1 MRIEIINVQAA
12 TKPTKT
18 GKTYVQLDVAYKN
31 LTREGKIEGKKIM
44 PFQNPDVHANLQKAT
59 MGQVFEVTTV
69 KEGEYW
75 QWSNVQE
82 VAKGSNMEPQTSAAS
97 SGYASKGTPSPKSTY
112 ETPEERALRQRMI
125 VRQSSLSNAIDT
137 LSVNPG
143 KDKLATEQVLAL
155 AKIYF
160 DWVMNPTDSKLMTD
174 TVTPDISDMDDNIP
188 F

>member
-18 GKTYVQLDVAYKN
+18 GKTYIQLDVAYKN

-82 VAKGSNMEPQTSAAS
+82 VAKGGNMEPQTSSAAS
-97 SGYASKGTPSPKSTY
+97 GYVSKGTPSPKSTY
-112 ETPEERALRQRMI
+112 ETPEERAARQRLI
-125 VRQSSLSNAIDT
+125 VRQSCLSNAVET
-137 LSVNPG
+137 LKVDKKGVDPTEAL
-143 KDKLATEQVLAL
+143 KLAERYVGWVFGEE
-155 AKIYF
+155 AKVDVPDVGF
-160 DWVMNPTDSKLMTD
+160 DSME
-174 TVTPDISDMDDNIP
+174 DDVP
-188 F
+188 M

>member
-82 VAKGSNMEPQTSAAS
+82 VAKGGSVEPQTSSAAS

-112 ETPEERALRQRMI
+112 ETPEERASRQRLI
-125 VRQSSLSNAIDT
+125 VRQSCLSNAVET
-137 LSVNPG
+137 LKVDKKGVDPTEAL
-143 KDKLATEQVLAL
+143 KLAERYVGWVFGEE
-155 AKIYF
+155 AKVDVPDVDF
-160 DWVMNPTDSKLMTD
+160 DSME
-174 TVTPDISDMDDNIP
+174 DDVP
-188 F
+188 L

>member
-112 ETPEERALRQRMI
+112 ETPEERAARQRLI
-125 VRQSSLSNAIDT
+125 VRQSCLSNAVET
-137 LSVNPG
+137 LKVDKKGVDPTEAL
-143 KDKLATEQVLAL
+143 KLAERYVGWVFGEE
-155 AKIYF
+155 AKV
-160 DWVMNPTDSKLMTD
+160 DV
-174 TVTPDISDMDDNIP
+174 PDVGFYSMEDDVP
-188 F
+188 M

>member
-82 VAKGSNMEPQTSAAS
+82 VAKGGNMEPQTSAAS

-112 ETPEERALRQRMI
+112 ETPEERAARQRLI
-125 VRQSSLSNAIDT
+125 VRQSCLSNAVET
-137 LSVNPG
+137 LKVDKKGVDPTEAL
-143 KDKLATEQVLAL
+143 KLAERYVGWVFGEE
-155 AKIYF
+155 AKVDVPEVDF
-160 DWVMNPTDSKLMTD
+160 DYMK
-174 TVTPDISDMDDNIP
+174 DDVP
-188 F
+188 M

>member
-82 VAKGSNMEPQTSAAS
+82 VAKGGNVEPQTSAAS

-112 ETPEERALRQRMI
+112 ETPEERAARQRLI
-125 VRQSSLSNAIDT
+125 VRQSCLSNAVETIKVDKKGVDPT
-137 LSVNPG
+137 EAL
-143 KDKLATEQVLAL
+143 KLAERYVGWVFGEE
-155 AKIYF
+155 AKVDVPDVGF
-160 DWVMNPTDSKLMTD
+160 DYME
-174 TVTPDISDMDDNIP
+174 DDVP
-188 F
+188 M

>member
-1 MRIEIINVQAA
+1 MRIEIINVQAS

-97 SGYASKGTPSPKSTY
+97 SVYASKGTPSPKSTY
-112 ETPEERALRQRMI
+112 ETPEERAARQRLI
-125 VRQSSLSNAIDT
+125 VRQSCLSNAVET
-137 LSVNPG
+137 LKVDKKGVDPTEAL
-143 KDKLATEQVLAL
+143 KLAERYVG
-155 AKIYF
+155 
-160 DWVMNPTDSKLMTD
+160 WVFGEEAE
-174 TVTPDISDMDDNIP
+174 VDIPYMKDEVP
-188 F
+188 L

>member
-82 VAKGSNMEPQTSAAS
+82 VAKGGNMEPQTSAAS

-112 ETPEERALRQRMI
+112 ETPEERAARQRLI
-125 VRQSSLSNAIDT
+125 VRQSCLSNAVETLKVDKKGVDT
-137 LSVNPG
+137 TEAL
-143 KDKLATEQVLAL
+143 KLAERYVGWVFGEE
-155 AKIYF
+155 AKVDVPDVGF
-160 DWVMNPTDSKLMTD
+160 DYME
-174 TVTPDISDMDDNIP
+174 DDVP
-188 F
+188 L

>member
-82 VAKGSNMEPQTSAAS
+82 VAKGGNMEPQTSAAS

-112 ETPEERALRQRMI
+112 ETPEERAARQRLI
-125 VRQSSLSNAIDT
+125 VRQSCLSNAVET
-137 LSVNPG
+137 LKVDKKGVDPTEAL
-143 KDKLATEQVLAL
+143 KLAERYVGWVFGEE
-155 AKIYF
+155 AKVDVPDVGF
-160 DWVMNPTDSKLMTD
+160 DSME
-174 TVTPDISDMDDNIP
+174 DDIP

>member
-82 VAKGSNMEPQTSAAS
+82 VAKGGNVEPQTSATS

-112 ETPEERALRQRMI
+112 ETPEERAARQRLI
-125 VRQSSLSNAIDT
+125 VRQSCLSNAVET
-137 LSVNPG
+137 LKVDKKGVDPTEAL
-143 KDKLATEQVLAL
+143 KLAERYVGWVFGEE
-155 AKIYF
+155 AKVDVPDVGF
-160 DWVMNPTDSKLMTD
+160 DYME
-174 TVTPDISDMDDNIP
+174 DDVP
-188 F
+188 M

>member
-82 VAKGSNMEPQTSAAS
+82 VAKGGNMEPQTSAAS

-112 ETPEERALRQRMI
+112 ETPEERAARQRLI
-125 VRQSSLSNAIDT
+125 VRQSCLSNAVET
-137 LSVNPG
+137 LKVDKKGVDPTEAL
-143 KDKLATEQVLAL
+143 KLAERYVGWVFGEE
-155 AKIYF
+155 AKVDIPDVGF
-160 DWVMNPTDSKLMTD
+160 DYME
-174 TVTPDISDMDDNIP
+174 DDVP
-188 F
+188 L

>member
-44 PFQNPDVHANLQKAT
+44 PFQNPDVHDNLQKAT

-82 VAKGSNMEPQTSAAS
+82 VAKGGNMEPQTSAAS

-112 ETPEERALRQRMI
+112 ETPEERAARQRLI
-125 VRQSSLSNAIDT
+125 VRQSCLSNAVET
-137 LSVNPG
+137 LKVDKKGVDPTEAL
-143 KDKLATEQVLAL
+143 KLAERYVGWVFGEE
-155 AKIYF
+155 AKVDVPDVGF
-160 DWVMNPTDSKLMTD
+160 DYME
-174 TVTPDISDMDDNIP
+174 DDVP
-188 F
+188 L

>member
-82 VAKGSNMEPQTSAAS
+82 VAKGGNMEPQTSAAS

-112 ETPEERALRQRMI
+112 ETPEERAARQRLI
-125 VRQSSLSNAIDT
+125 VRQSCLSNAVET
-137 LSVNPG
+137 LKVDKKGVDPTEAL
-143 KDKLATEQVLAL
+143 KLAERYVGWVFGEED
-155 AKIYF
+155 KVKVPDVGF
-160 DWVMNPTDSKLMTD
+160 DYMKD
-174 TVTPDISDMDDNIP
+174 DIP
-188 F
+188 E

>member
-82 VAKGSNMEPQTSAAS
+82 VAKGGNMEPQTSAAS

-112 ETPEERALRQRMI
+112 ETPEERAARQRLI
-125 VRQSSLSNAIDT
+125 VRQSCLSNAVET
-137 LSVNPG
+137 LKVDKKGVDPTEAL
-143 KDKLATEQVLAL
+143 KLAERYVGWVFGEE
-155 AKIYF
+155 AKVDVPDVGF
-160 DWVMNPTDSKLMTD
+160 DYME
-174 TVTPDISDMDDNIP
+174 DDVP
-188 F
+188 L

>member
-112 ETPEERALRQRMI
+112 ETPEERAARQRLI
-125 VRQSSLSNAIDT
+125 VRQSCLSNAVET
-137 LSVNPG
+137 LKVDKKGVDPTEAL
-143 KDKLATEQVLAL
+143 KLAERYVGWVFGEE
-155 AKIYF
+155 AKVDVPDVGF
-160 DWVMNPTDSKLMTD
+160 DY
-174 TVTPDISDMDDNIP
+174 MDDDIP
-188 F
+188 G

>member
-82 VAKGSNMEPQTSAAS
+82 VAKGGNVEPQTSATS

-112 ETPEERALRQRMI
+112 ETPEERAARQRLI
-125 VRQSSLSNAIDT
+125 VRQSCLSNAVET
-137 LSVNPG
+137 LKVDKKGVDPTEAL
-143 KDKLATEQVLAL
+143 KLAERYVGWVFGEE
-155 AKIYF
+155 AKVDVPDVGF
-160 DWVMNPTDSKLMTD
+160 DY
-174 TVTPDISDMDDNIP
+174 MDDDIP
-188 F
+188 E

>member
-82 VAKGSNMEPQTSAAS
+82 VAKGGNVEPQTSATS

-112 ETPEERALRQRMI
+112 ETPEERAARQRLI
-125 VRQSSLSNAIDT
+125 VRQSCLSNAVET
-137 LSVNPG
+137 LKVDKKGVDPTEAL
-143 KDKLATEQVLAL
+143 KLAERYVGWVFGEE
-155 AKIYF
+155 AKVDVPDVDF
-160 DWVMNPTDSKLMTD
+160 DSME
-174 TVTPDISDMDDNIP
+174 DDVP
-188 F
+188 L

>member
-112 ETPEERALRQRMI
+112 ETPEERAARQRLI
-125 VRQSSLSNAIDT
+125 VRQSCLSNAVET
-137 LSVNPG
+137 LKVDKKGVDPTEAL
-143 KDKLATEQVLAL
+143 KLAERYVGWVFGEE
-155 AKIYF
+155 AKVDIPDVGF
-160 DWVMNPTDSKLMTD
+160 DSME
-174 TVTPDISDMDDNIP
+174 DDVP
-188 F
+188 L

>member
-18 GKTYVQLDVAYKN
+18 GKTYVQLDIAYKN

-112 ETPEERALRQRMI
+112 ETPEERAARQRLI
-125 VRQSSLSNAIDT
+125 VRQSCLSNAVET
-137 LSVNPG
+137 LKVDKKGVDPTEAL
-143 KDKLATEQVLAL
+143 KLAERYVGWVFGEE
-155 AKIYF
+155 AKVDVPDVGF
-160 DWVMNPTDSKLMTD
+160 DYME
-174 TVTPDISDMDDNIP
+174 DDVP
-188 F
+188 L

>member
-82 VAKGSNMEPQTSAAS
+82 VAKGGNMEPQTSAAS

-112 ETPEERALRQRMI
+112 ETPEERAARQRLI
-125 VRQSSLSNAIDT
+125 VRQSCLSNAVET
-137 LSVNPG
+137 LKVDKKGVDPTEAL
-143 KDKLATEQVLAL
+143 KLAERYVGWVFGEE
-155 AKIYF
+155 AKVDVPDVDF
-160 DWVMNPTDSKLMTD
+160 DSME
-174 TVTPDISDMDDNIP
+174 DDVP

>member
-82 VAKGSNMEPQTSAAS
+82 VAKGGNVEPQTSAAS

-112 ETPEERALRQRMI
+112 ETPEERATRQRLI
-125 VRQSSLSNAIDT
+125 VRQSCLSNAVET
-137 LSVNPG
+137 LKVDKKGVDPTEAL
-143 KDKLATEQVLAL
+143 KLAERYVGWVFGEE
-155 AKIYF
+155 AKVDVPDVGF
-160 DWVMNPTDSKLMTD
+160 DYME
-174 TVTPDISDMDDNIP
+174 DDVP
-188 F
+188 M

>member
-31 LTREGKIEGKKIM
+31 LTRDGKIEGKKIM

-112 ETPEERALRQRMI
+112 ETPEERAARQRLI
-125 VRQSSLSNAIDT
+125 VRQSCLSNAVET
-137 LSVNPG
+137 LKVDKKGVDPTEAL
-143 KDKLATEQVLAL
+143 KLAERYVGWVFGEE
-155 AKIYF
+155 AKVDVPDVGF
-160 DWVMNPTDSKLMTD
+160 DYME
-174 TVTPDISDMDDNIP
+174 DDVP

>member
-112 ETPEERALRQRMI
+112 ETPEERAARQRLI
-125 VRQSSLSNAIDT
+125 VRQSCLSNAVET
-137 LSVNPG
+137 LKVDKKGVDPTEAL
-143 KDKLATEQVLAL
+143 KLAERYVGWVFGEE
-155 AKIYF
+155 AKVDVPEVDF
-160 DWVMNPTDSKLMTD
+160 DYMK
-174 TVTPDISDMDDNIP
+174 DDVP
-188 F
+188 M

>member
-82 VAKGSNMEPQTSAAS
+82 VAKGGNMEPQTSAAS

-112 ETPEERALRQRMI
+112 ETPEERAARQRLI
-125 VRQSSLSNAIDT
+125 VRQSCLSNAVET
-137 LSVNPG
+137 LKVDKKGVDPTEAL
-143 KDKLATEQVLAL
+143 KLAERYVGWVFGEED
-155 AKIYF
+155 KVKVPDVGF
-160 DWVMNPTDSKLMTD
+160 DYMKD
-174 TVTPDISDMDDNIP
+174 DIPM
-188 F
+188 

>member
-82 VAKGSNMEPQTSAAS
+82 VAKGGNMEPQTSTAS

-112 ETPEERALRQRMI
+112 ETPEERAARQRLI
-125 VRQSSLSNAIDT
+125 VRQSCLSNAVET
-137 LSVNPG
+137 LKVDKKGVDPTEAL
-143 KDKLATEQVLAL
+143 KLAERYVGWVFGEE
-155 AKIYF
+155 AKVDVPDVGF
-160 DWVMNPTDSKLMTD
+160 DYME
-174 TVTPDISDMDDNIP
+174 DDVP
-188 F
+188 L

>member
-82 VAKGSNMEPQTSAAS
+82 VAKGGNMEPQTSAAS

-112 ETPEERALRQRMI
+112 ETPEERAARQRLI
-125 VRQSSLSNAIDT
+125 VRQSCLSNAVET
-137 LSVNPG
+137 LKVDKKGVDPTEAL
-143 KDKLATEQVLAL
+143 KLAERYVGWVFGEE
-155 AKIYF
+155 AKVDVPDVGF
-160 DWVMNPTDSKLMTD
+160 DYME
-174 TVTPDISDMDDNIP
+174 DDVP
-188 F
+188 K

>member
-82 VAKGSNMEPQTSAAS
+82 VAKGGNMEPQTSSAAS

-112 ETPEERALRQRMI
+112 ETPEERAARQRLI
-125 VRQSSLSNAIDT
+125 VRQSCLSNAVET
-137 LSVNPG
+137 LKVDKKSVDPTEAL
-143 KDKLATEQVLAL
+143 KLAERYVGWVFGEED
-155 AKIYF
+155 KVKVPDVGF
-160 DWVMNPTDSKLMTD
+160 DSME
-174 TVTPDISDMDDNIP
+174 DDVP
-188 F
+188 M

>member
-82 VAKGSNMEPQTSAAS
+82 VAKGGNMEPQTSAAS

-112 ETPEERALRQRMI
+112 ETPEERAARQRLI
-125 VRQSSLSNAIDT
+125 VRQSCLSNAVET
-137 LSVNPG
+137 LKVDKKGVDPTEAL
-143 KDKLATEQVLAL
+143 KLAERYVGWVFGEE
-155 AKIYF
+155 AKVDVPDVGF
-160 DWVMNPTDSKLMTD
+160 DYME
-174 TVTPDISDMDDNIP
+174 DDVP
-188 F
+188 M

>member
-112 ETPEERALRQRMI
+112 ETPEERAARQRLI
-125 VRQSSLSNAIDT
+125 VRQSCLSNAVET
-137 LSVNPG
+137 LKVDKKGVDPTEAL
-143 KDKLATEQVLAL
+143 KLAERYVGWVFGEE
-155 AKIYF
+155 AKV
-160 DWVMNPTDSKLMTD
+160 DV
-174 TVTPDISDMDDNIP
+174 PDVGLDYMEDDVP
-188 F
+188 L

>member
-82 VAKGSNMEPQTSAAS
+82 VAKGSNMEPQTSATS

-112 ETPEERALRQRMI
+112 ETPEERAARQRLI
-125 VRQSSLSNAIDT
+125 VRQSCLSNAVET
-137 LSVNPG
+137 LKVDKKGVDPTEAL
-143 KDKLATEQVLAL
+143 KLAERYVGWVFGEE
-155 AKIYF
+155 AKVDVPDVGF
-160 DWVMNPTDSKLMTD
+160 DYME
-174 TVTPDISDMDDNIP
+174 DDVP
-188 F
+188 M

>member
-31 LTREGKIEGKKIM
+31 LTREGKIEGKRIM

-112 ETPEERALRQRMI
+112 ETPEERAARQRLI
-125 VRQSSLSNAIDT
+125 VRQSCLSNAVET
-137 LSVNPG
+137 LKVDKKGVDPTEAL
-143 KDKLATEQVLAL
+143 KLAERYVGWVFGEE
-155 AKIYF
+155 AKVDVPEVDF
-160 DWVMNPTDSKLMTD
+160 DYMK
-174 TVTPDISDMDDNIP
+174 DDVP
-188 F
+188 M

>member
-112 ETPEERALRQRMI
+112 ETPEERAARQRLI
-125 VRQSSLSNAIDT
+125 VRQSCLSNAVET
-137 LSVNPG
+137 LKVDKKGVDPTEAL
-143 KDKLATEQVLAL
+143 KLAERYVGWVFGEE
-155 AKIYF
+155 AKVDVPDVGF
-160 DWVMNPTDSKLMTD
+160 DYMA
-174 TVTPDISDMDDNIP
+174 DDVP
-188 F
+188 L

>member
-112 ETPEERALRQRMI
+112 ETPEERAARQRLI
-125 VRQSSLSNAIDT
+125 VRQSCLSNAVET
-137 LSVNPG
+137 LKVDKKGVDPTEAL
-143 KDKLATEQVLAL
+143 KLAERYVGWVFGEE
-155 AKIYF
+155 AKVDVPDVDF
-160 DWVMNPTDSKLMTD
+160 DSME
-174 TVTPDISDMDDNIP
+174 DDVP

>member
-112 ETPEERALRQRMI
+112 ETPEERAARQRLI
-125 VRQSSLSNAIDT
+125 VRQSCLSNAVET
-137 LSVNPG
+137 LKVDKKGVDPTEAL
-143 KDKLATEQVLAL
+143 KLAERYVGWVFGEE
-155 AKIYF
+155 AKVDVPDVDF
-160 DWVMNPTDSKLMTD
+160 DSME
-174 TVTPDISDMDDNIP
+174 DDVP
-188 F
+188 L

>member
-112 ETPEERALRQRMI
+112 ETPEERAARQRLI
-125 VRQSSLSNAIDT
+125 VRQSCLSNAVET
-137 LSVNPG
+137 LKVDKTGVDPTEAL
-143 KDKLATEQVLAL
+143 KLAERYVGWVFGEE
-155 AKIYF
+155 AKVDVPDVGF
-160 DWVMNPTDSKLMTD
+160 DYME
-174 TVTPDISDMDDNIP
+174 DDVP
-188 F
+188 M

>member
-82 VAKGSNMEPQTSAAS
+82 VAKGGNVEPQTSAAS

-112 ETPEERALRQRMI
+112 ETPEERAARQRLI
-125 VRQSSLSNAIDT
+125 VRQSCLSNAVET
-137 LSVNPG
+137 LKVDKKGVDPTEAL
-143 KDKLATEQVLAL
+143 KLAERYVGWVFGEE
-155 AKIYF
+155 AKVDVPDVGF
-160 DWVMNPTDSKLMTD
+160 DYME
-174 TVTPDISDMDDNIP
+174 DDVP
-188 F
+188 M